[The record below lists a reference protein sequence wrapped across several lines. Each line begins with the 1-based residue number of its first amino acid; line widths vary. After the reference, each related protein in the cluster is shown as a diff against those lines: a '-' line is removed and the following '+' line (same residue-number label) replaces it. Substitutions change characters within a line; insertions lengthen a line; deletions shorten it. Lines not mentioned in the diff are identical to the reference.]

1 VQIRKMLVLV
11 VALLWLTAACR
22 PGSRAADKLAKD
34 SSAAQQQIDTNL
46 TFNNITLEQP
56 DEKGQTLWKVKAKTA
71 TYTPDKA
78 TAKVTSPYG
87 QLYQDGKPIYKI
99 QANQGEVRKDGDRIV
114 LTGDV
119 VATDL
124 KSGAVMRGEE
134 MEWRPKRD
142 LLLIRK
148 NLRGTHP
155 QLQMSADQAAVYNR
169 QRRVELTGNVVA
181 IASDPELQMQG
192 ELLVW
197 RIEKKTVT
205 SDKPIKV
212 QRLKNK
218 QVTDNATA
226 DKADVHLGDKV
237 VNLTQNARLIMAD
250 PPVQVS
256 GNSLKWNLSNQTLV
270 ADQPVT
276 VFHQQQRV
284 TLTASTGR
292 MDLEPKIAYLNGDVR
307 VRGQKNQAN
316 LVSDTLVW
324 NIPTQRIEAEGNVV
338 YDQINPTINLR
349 GPRAVGKLENQ
360 TVVVSGG
367 RVVTEFVPEHVR

>member
-1 VQIRKMLVLV
+1 VQIRKMLVLAI
-11 VALLWLTAACR
+11 ALLWLTVGCR

-34 SSAAQQQIDTNL
+34 SSAAQQEIDTNL

-56 DEKGQTLWKVKAKTA
+56 DEKGQTLWKVKAKEA

-78 TAKVTSPYG
+78 VAKVKSPYG

-99 QANQGEVRKDGDRIV
+99 QANQGEIRKDGDRIV

-119 VATDL
+119 VATDTQ
-124 KSGAVMRGEE
+124 SGAVLRGEE

-142 LLLIRK
+142 MLVIRK

-155 QLQMSADQAAVYNR
+155 QLKMSANQATVYNR
-169 QRRVELTGNVVA
+169 QRRVELSGNVVA

-205 SDKPIKV
+205 SDQPIRV

-226 DKADVHLGDKV
+226 DKAVVNLADKL

-256 GNSLKWNLSNQTLV
+256 GNSLKWSLPSQTLV

-276 VFHQQQRV
+276 VYHQEQRV
-284 TLTASTGR
+284 TLTANTGR
-292 MDLEPKIAYLNGDVR
+292 MDLEPKIAYLNGNVR
-307 VRGQKNQAN
+307 VKGQKNQAN